1 MTNQKSEK
9 VLFAERLGL
18 AIKNKG
24 IKQSPTVLCNLFISN
39 WSGRSITPHTA
50 RNWILG
56 IAMPQQDKLVCLA
69 KLLDTSAGQLR
80 YGRSIEKT
88 MIFSTDNFESE
99 ITNTDQE
106 FFMRYLNLDD
116 VRKRLTRDVV
126 VEFSKSNAR
135 SQSNRRGLN

>member
-1 MTNQKSEK
+1 MTFQKTEK

-24 IKQSPTVLCNLFISN
+24 IKQSPTVLCNLFNSN

-69 KLLDTSAGQLR
+69 KLLDTNAGQLR
-80 YGRSIEKT
+80 YGRSVEKT

-99 ITNTDQE
+99 VSNTDQE
-106 FFMRYLNLDD
+106 FFMRYLKLDD
-116 VRKRLTRDVV
+116 ERKRLSRDVV
-126 VEFSKSNAR
+126 VEFSKSN
-135 SQSNRRGLN
+135 SNLKSNRRGLN

>member
-1 MTNQKSEK
+1 MTNQKTEK
-9 VLFAERLGL
+9 ALFADRLGL

-24 IKQSPTVLCNLFISN
+24 IKKSPTVLCNLFNSN

-56 IAMPQQDKLVCLA
+56 IAMPQQDKLVSLA

-99 ITNTDQE
+99 VSNTDQE
-106 FFMRYLNLDD
+106 FFMRYLKLDD
-116 VRKRLTRDVV
+116 VRKRLSRDVV
-126 VEFSKSNAR
+126 SEFSKSN
-135 SQSNRRGLN
+135 SNLKSNRRGLN

>member
-24 IKQSPTVLCNLFISN
+24 IKKSPTVLCNLFNSN

-56 IAMPQQDKLVCLA
+56 IAMPQQDKLVSLA

-80 YGRSIEKT
+80 YGRSSEKT
-88 MIFSTDNFESE
+88 MVLSIGNLESE
-99 ITNTDQE
+99 ISNTDQE
-106 FFMRYLNLDD
+106 FFMRYLKLDD
-116 VRKRLTRDVV
+116 VRKRLSRDVV
-126 VEFSKSNAR
+126 SEFSKSN
-135 SQSNRRGLN
+135 SNLKSNRRGLN

>member
-9 VLFAERLGL
+9 ALFADRLGL
-18 AIKNKG
+18 AINNKG
-24 IKQSPTVLCNLFISN
+24 IKQSPTVLCNLFNIS

-56 IAMPQQDKLVCLA
+56 VAMPQQDKLVCLA
-69 KLLDTSAGQLR
+69 KLLDTSPGQLR
-80 YGRSIEKT
+80 YGRSNEKT

-99 ITNTDQE
+99 ISNTDQE

-116 VRKRLTRDVV
+116 ERKRLSRDIV
-126 VEFSKSNAR
+126 VEFSKSN
-135 SQSNRRGLN
+135 SNLKSNRRGLN

>member
-1 MTNQKSEK
+1 MTNQKTEK

-18 AIKNKG
+18 AINNKG
-24 IKQSPTVLCNLFISN
+24 IKKSPTVLCNLFNSN

-56 IAMPQQDKLVCLA
+56 IAMPQQDKLVSLA

-80 YGRSIEKT
+80 YGRSNEKT

-99 ITNTDQE
+99 VSNTDQE
-106 FFMRYLNLDD
+106 FFMRYLKLDD
-116 VRKRLTRDVV
+116 ERKRLSRDIV
-126 VEFSKSNAR
+126 VEFSKSN
-135 SQSNRRGLN
+135 SNLKSNRPGLN

>member
-24 IKQSPTVLCNLFISN
+24 IKQSPTVLCNLFNGN

-56 IAMPQQDKLVCLA
+56 IAMPQQDKLVSLA

-80 YGRSIEKT
+80 FGRSNEKT

-99 ITNTDQE
+99 VSNTDQE
-106 FFMRYLNLDD
+106 FFMRYLKLDD
-116 VRKRLTRDVV
+116 VRKRLSRDVV
-126 VEFSKSNAR
+126 SEFSKSN
-135 SQSNRRGLN
+135 SNSKLNRRGLN

>member
-99 ITNTDQE
+99 ISNTDQE
-106 FFMRYLNLDD
+106 FFIRYLNLDD
-116 VRKRLTRDVV
+116 VRKRLSRDVI
-126 VEFSKSNAR
+126 VEFSKSNFN
-135 SQSNRRGLN
+135 SKSKSNR

>member
-9 VLFAERLGL
+9 ALFAERLGL
-18 AIKNKG
+18 AINNKG

-116 VRKRLTRDVV
+116 VRKRLSRDVV

>member
-9 VLFAERLGL
+9 ALFADRLGL

-24 IKQSPTVLCNLFISN
+24 IKKSPTVLCNLFNSN

-99 ITNTDQE
+99 ISNTDQE
-106 FFMRYLNLDD
+106 FFMRYLKLDD
-116 VRKRLTRDVV
+116 VRKRLSRDVV
-126 VEFSKSNAR
+126 SEFSKSN
-135 SQSNRRGLN
+135 SNLKSNRRGLN

>member
-24 IKQSPTVLCNLFISN
+24 IKKSPTVLCNLFNSI

-56 IAMPQQDKLVCLA
+56 IAMPQQDKLVSLA

-80 YGRSIEKT
+80 YGRSSEKT
-88 MIFSTDNFESE
+88 MVLSIGNLESE
-99 ITNTDQE
+99 ISNTDQE
-106 FFMRYLNLDD
+106 FFVRYLKLDEA
-116 VRKRLTRDVV
+116 RKRLARDVV
-126 VEFSKSNAR
+126 MEFSKSN
-135 SQSNRRGLN
+135 STSKSNR

>member
-1 MTNQKSEK
+1 MTNQKTEK

-18 AIKNKG
+18 AINNKG
-24 IKQSPTVLCNLFISN
+24 IKKSPTVLCNLFNSN
-39 WSGRSITPHTA
+39 WRGRSITPHTA

-56 IAMPQQDKLVCLA
+56 IAMPQQDKLVSLA

-80 YGRSIEKT
+80 YGRSNEKT

-99 ITNTDQE
+99 VSNTDQE

-116 VRKRLTRDVV
+116 VRKRLSRDVV
-126 VEFSKSNAR
+126 SEFSKSNSK

>member
-24 IKQSPTVLCNLFISN
+24 IKQSPTVLCNLFNSN

-80 YGRSIEKT
+80 YGRSNEKT

-99 ITNTDQE
+99 VSNTDQE
-106 FFMRYLNLDD
+106 FFMRYLKLDD
-116 VRKRLTRDVV
+116 ERKRLSRDIV
-126 VEFSKSNAR
+126 VEFSKFNSNLKSKSIR
-135 SQSNRRGLN
+135 